1 MRVMLRLPLFA
12 IATVASASAATNAP
26 SAPSGASVLALFV
39 LIVVGWICFRVV
51 VRALRARKAHAAVG
65 ASFDEYVLEA
75 LANAARIDG
84 RLNTAE
90 RNAIAAAMGDIGGPN
105 FEEARVE
112 SALSRARLNK
122 DELVAYLASRAGS
135 FTHEQKSALLKALL
149 AVFVADG
156 AFDETEHAALVDYT
170 AAVGFDRKS
179 APQMLRGIAKEFSRG
194 NIT

>member
-1 MRVMLRLPLFA
+1 MRVMHRLPFFA
-12 IATVASASAATNAP
+12 ALTVGPASAATNAP
-26 SAPSGASVLALFV
+26 AAPSGASVLALFV
-39 LIVVGWICFRVV
+39 LVVVGWICFRVV
-51 VRALRARKAHAAVG
+51 IRALRARKAHAAVG

-84 RLNTAE
+84 RLNPAE
-90 RNAIAAAMGDIGGPN
+90 RSAIAAAMRDIGGAG
-105 FEEARVE
+105 FEEARVDA
-112 SALSRARLNK
+112 ALARARLNK

-170 AAVGFDRKS
+170 AAVGFDRKT
-179 APQMLRGIAKEFSRG
+179 APQTLRAIA
-194 NIT
+194 